1 MYLYIQYIHSQW
13 SLSIV
18 LRVLVRQCIFKK
30 EFLSVETHDKKF
42 HYTHKSNLYL
52 DCLGDTDTSCNL
64 IDTGLALESRKPR
77 APGTAVGILQ
87 FLSACSGFCSVPCGI
102 FLSCWASHFLVHPSH
117 CWALPQSL
125 HFAFIKS
132 LKTQF
137 PNRIRL

>member
-1 MYLYIQYIHSQW
+1 MYLYIQYIHLQCFHT
-13 SLSIV
+13 IV
-18 LRVLVRQCIFKK
+18 LWVLVRQCIVKK
-30 EFLSVETHDKKF
+30 EFLSVDTHNEKF
-42 HYTHKSNLYL
+42 HYTHKSNLCL

-77 APGTAVGILQ
+77 APGTAVGILK
-87 FLSACSGFCSVPCGI
+87 FLSACSGFCSVLCGV
-102 FLSCWASHFLVHPSH
+102 FLSCWASHFLKHQSH

-125 HFAFIKS
+125 HFALIKS